1 MKILY
6 FTGTGNCLAVAKK
19 FNAELL
25 SIPQMLKSN
34 NYDVEADAVGII
46 YPVYYNA
53 VPNIVERYLR
63 KCKIKTDYLFVIATY
78 GSIAGG
84 TLYKMRKLLEAN
96 GNHANYYEQ
105 LLMVD
110 NFLPGFNI
118 KDELSKIP
126 QKNIEENLN
135 RIIQEVS
142 ERKTKSENTNIIW
155 KTSSFYM
162 GSIGLKLA
170 RFFPKLYK
178 VTNECTGCGIC
189 SKVCPVGNIIQ
200 NEKNKPVFKYNC
212 ESCLA
217 CVNNCPQNA
226 IQLKIQKSKDR
237 FRNSEVTLNEIISS
251 NNILLL
257 RQ

>member
-1 MKILY
+1 M
-6 FTGTGNCLAVAKK
+6 
-19 FNAELL
+19 
-25 SIPQMLKSN
+25 
-34 NYDVEADAVGII
+34 
-46 YPVYYNA
+46 
-53 VPNIVERYLR
+53 
-63 KCKIKTDYLFVIATY
+63 FVIATY

-84 TLYKMRKLLEAN
+84 SLYKMRKLFEAK

-135 RIIQEVS
+135 RIIKEVS
-142 ERKTKSENTNIIW
+142 ERKNIIW

-178 VTNECTGCGIC
+178 ITNECTGCGIC

-200 NEKNKPVFKYNC
+200 KEKNKHVFKYNC

-237 FRNSEVTLNEIISS
+237 FRNSEVTLNEIIAS
-251 NNILLL
+251 NNILS
-257 RQ
+257 